1 MERPQP
7 KNTFETQRGGPQ
19 PKPHH
24 EDTENSK
31 SRPRITRM
39 SELTRINSGMKAFE
53 SCFKQIV
60 VSREDFER

>member
-1 MERPQP
+1 
-7 KNTFETQRGGPQ
+7 
-19 PKPHH
+19 
-24 EDTENSK
+24 
-31 SRPRITRM
+31 M